1 MKPMDLYLKQI
12 TRLYVG
18 THIWK
23 KKIKLKWFTPLWE
36 RSKPYPS
43 QAEVEKHKHEGAEGI
58 ELHNVLLLL
67 LNVRATEAENQG

>member
-43 QAEVEKHKHEGAEGI
+43 QAEVEKQ
-58 ELHNVLLLL
+58 
-67 LNVRATEAENQG
+67 T

>member
-1 MKPMDLYLKQI
+1 MWES
-12 TRLYVG
+12 VSG
-18 THIWK
+18 K

-43 QAEVEKHKHEGAEGI
+43 QAEIEKHKHEGAEGI